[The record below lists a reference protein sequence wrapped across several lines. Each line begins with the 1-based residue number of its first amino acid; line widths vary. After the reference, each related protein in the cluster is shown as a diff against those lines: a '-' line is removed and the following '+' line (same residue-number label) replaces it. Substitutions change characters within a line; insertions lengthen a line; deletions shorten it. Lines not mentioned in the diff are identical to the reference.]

1 MIKFFICFES
11 FLDIFTVPIA
21 TWDPSTDFDIDW
33 LHRVSI
39 GKRDHLAKKNS
50 INSNNKKSRLLQR
63 NFSFSDGARGG
74 TWSPLRPRPASP
86 HWIWIPFKGFIGINS
101 DSSPQYNRKIKPP
114 FFRMRVFFFWWCP
127 RGDLNPH
134 TFRHTHLKR
143 TCLPFHH
150 PGRITG
156 SIYICTCT
164 PLECRPTSWRLALGS
179 MALEYSLSL
188 ISSRTSTIPSPGRA
202 RNFMVHPVGF
212 EPTTNGFEDRY
223 SSNWAM
229 GACFP
234 TIRVA
239 RGL

>member
-63 NFSFSDGARGG
+63 NFYFSDGARGG
-74 TWSPLRPRPASP
+74 AWSLLRPRPASP

-101 DSSPQYNRKIKPP
+101 DSSPQYNSKIKPP

-150 PGRITG
+150 LGIFSGPIILQLNKINGAPSRVRTYNQRFRRPLLFQLSYGCMSPYFGASRRIIG
-156 SIYICTCT
+156 IKD
-164 PLECRPTSWRLALGS
+164 EK
-179 MALEYSLSL
+179 
-188 ISSRTSTIPSPGRA
+188 
-202 RNFMVHPVGF
+202 
-212 EPTTNGFEDRY
+212 
-223 SSNWAM
+223 SNKKYKK
-229 GACFP
+229 
-234 TIRVA
+234 VY
-239 RGL
+239 